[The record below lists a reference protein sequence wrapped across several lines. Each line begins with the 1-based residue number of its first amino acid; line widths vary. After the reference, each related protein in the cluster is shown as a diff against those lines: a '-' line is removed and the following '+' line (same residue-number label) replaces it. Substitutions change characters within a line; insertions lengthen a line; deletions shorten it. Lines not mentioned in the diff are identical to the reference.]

1 MTTSYIPF
9 YFLELALLMNIAKWM
24 YFFLVVKIH
33 RNIRHYEIN
42 MEILVEREG
51 HYEQTNCLGSDK
63 PTFKQLMLNKLK
75 KNSFVI
81 YLAVGTVAIA
91 LTIVYSYFQAKFS
104 IYIYSKDVDSYLN
117 FLKFTGML

>member
-1 MTTSYIPF
+1 MTTSTIPF
-9 YFLELALLMNIAKWM
+9 FFLELALLMNIVKWM

-51 HYEQTNCLGSDK
+51 HYDQPNRLGSDS

-75 KNSFVI
+75 KNSFII
-81 YLAVGTVAIA
+81 YVTVGTVAIA
-91 LTIVYSYFQAKFS
+91 LTILYSYFGAKFS
-104 IYIYSKDVDSYLN
+104 IYIYSKDVDMYLD
-117 FLKFTGML
+117 FLKINGKI